1 MDKRDEIIAGAMRLF
16 DAEGFR
22 GIGIDRVIA
31 PSGASTRT
39 LYKHFGSRD
48 GLVIAVLEQRHHTF
62 MAQLQ
67 AQPLHQDPV
76 GVLFDVLGHWIELNG
91 ARGCMLL
98 RALSEYACANEEIVL
113 LVHRQKNE
121 YRARIALHVRE
132 ALGREDP
139 ALSTQVWLLLEGAT
153 TSATVAEAPVI
164 EDARQAALALV
175 AVARAR
181 AS

>member
-1 MDKRDEIIAGAMRLF
+1 MDKRDEIIAGAARMF

-48 GLVIAVLEQRHHTF
+48 GLVIAVLEQRHQAF

-67 AQPLHQDPV
+67 AQPLHNDPV
-76 GVLFDVLGHWIELNG
+76 AVLFDVLRHWIEMNG

-98 RALSEYACANEEIVL
+98 RALSEYAGANEQIVR
-113 LVHRQKNE
+113 LVHRHKHE
-121 YRARIALHVRE
+121 YRVRIERHIRE

-153 TSATVAEAPVI
+153 VSASVADATVI
-164 EDARQAALALV
+164 EQAREAALALV
-175 AVARAR
+175 ALARAR
-181 AS
+181 AV